1 MNQSSALRSR
11 LSKPPIVIA
20 PGIYD
25 PLTALLA
32 TQAGFHSLYISGAA
46 IAYTRLGRLDI
57 GLVSVSEVI
66 ETVALIHDRVDA
78 DLIVDADNGYG
89 NALNVERTGAAARE
103 GGRARNPDRGPELSQ
118 TLRTSRREIIDPG
131 C

>member
-1 MNQSSALRSR
+1 MNQSNTLRLR

-46 IAYTRLGRLDI
+46 IAYTRLGRPDI
-57 GLVSVSEVI
+57 L
-66 ETVALIHDRVDA
+66 RQ
-78 DLIVDADNGYG
+78 
-89 NALNVERTGAAARE
+89 
-103 GGRARNPDRGPELSQ
+103 RARKSA
-118 TLRTSRREIIDPG
+118 TLFL
-131 C
+131 

>member
-1 MNQSSALRSR
+1 MTQPNTLRSR

-32 TQAGFHSLYISGAA
+32 TQAGFDSLYISGAA
-46 IAYTRLGRLDI
+46 IAYTRLGRPDI

-66 ETVALIHDRVDA
+66 ETVALIHDRVDVN
-78 DLIVDADNGYG
+78 LIVDADNGYG
-89 NALNVERTGAAARE
+89 NALNVERTVRST
-103 GGRARNPDRGPELSQ
+103 LSA
-118 TLRTSRREIIDPG
+118 LP
-131 C
+131 